1 MQLLI
6 GDGHTTSEE
15 KCSSVLPMGLVSQE
29 TLSLLNS
36 LGKGSIDE
44 KLKRI
49 LNEKREQ
56 ADQIAKLKS
65 DLQEERGR
73 LRLAKESSDKV
84 QESHAQS
91 NGIAESEQQ
100 KQLTK
105 EITDLKNRQQR
116 LEAENMTLQQEVKS
130 YVPAR
135 KERESVLSLKNKRYD
150 AQLKGKEQQI
160 KDAERVEDELK
171 QERRRL
177 QREVTIRPCPTRVDD
192 RGDRVLVDL
201 FH

>member
-6 GDGHTTSEE
+6 GDGHTSSEE
-15 KCSSVLPMGLVSQE
+15 KCSSALQMGLVSQE
-29 TLSLLNS
+29 TPSLLSS

-49 LNEKREQ
+49 LSEKPEQ
-56 ADQIAKLKS
+56 AEQIAKLKS
-65 DLQEERGR
+65 DLEEEQAR
-73 LRLAKESSDKV
+73 LRRAEQSSAKPK
-84 QESHAQS
+84 ESHAQR
-91 NGIAESEQQ
+91 NGITESEQQ

-116 LEAENMTLQQEVKS
+116 IEAENMTLQQEVNS
-130 YVPAR
+130 YVPTSNA
-135 KERESVLSLKNKRYD
+135 KEFFLSLKNKRYD
-150 AQLKGKEQQI
+150 AQLKGKEQQV

-177 QREVTIRPCPTRVDD
+177 QREVTILSSPLPVSTT
-192 RGDRVLVDL
+192 
-201 FH
+201 